1 MKKIA
6 VFLLIVGFVACHSN
20 SSDTSS
26 KQIVNAAKKIVS
38 SAAFDSS
45 FGKLL
50 TDYFN
55 LKDNFIVESDTMISF
70 YSRAL
75 IKDADSLNVDDIKA
89 DSVVTETAKMNA
101 ESISA
106 ELQGLLEEKTL
117 ENKRKSFYTMSEQLY
132 ELMKAV
138 QYNKTVVYQLHC
150 PMAFDGDGANWLSNS
165 TEIKNP
171 YIPKKMMN
179 CGSVKDT
186 LDFTK

>member
-1 MKKIA
+1 M
-6 VFLLIVGFVACHSN
+6 LACHSN
-20 SSDTSS
+20 NSDTTIQ
-26 KQIVNAAKKIVS
+26 KTANATKKIGS

-50 TDYFN
+50 SDYFQ

-75 IKDADSLNVDDIKA
+75 IKDADSLNVDDMKA
-89 DSVVTETAKMNA
+89 DSAVTETAKMNA

-106 ELQGLLEEKTL
+106 ELQGLIEEKTL

-132 ELMKAV
+132 ELIKAV

-171 YIPKKMMN
+171 YIPKKMIN
-179 CGSVKDT
+179 CGSVQDT